1 VVGGFNMGV
10 VDGGLSILF
19 ATITGSSVFLLV
31 FLYLYIREK
40 AQYLKSWT
48 IFWAINL
55 ISFLF
60 IRIFDLYFIYVYI
73 NILGTLFLLKGS
85 YQFLNFNFN
94 KKWNYIYGI
103 FYIIL
108 TFYALYNI
116 KIIYLLLFYFS
127 ALIYI
132 FNAYLFYKNGKRK
145 ICKITSFLSLSFG
158 ILMFFYPILSYLS
171 KFYVIGNYL
180 LGSIGMLFGLG
191 LLGIYHEELQRK
203 LELREEHYKKIF
215 ESSPAGMMLIDE
227 NGIVIRVNQAHCD
240 FTGYKKEEIEG
251 KSIFETVVPN
261 QYIDNAKKNIKKI
274 MEGKSIE
281 YVGESINKKGE
292 KIYIFFKETK
302 VKLPDGRDCVLS
314 MQIDYTDYNKQQK
327 KIKYISFHDELTDL
341 YNRSYMEE
349 EMKRLDSKRKL
360 PISIIMIDVNGLKII
375 NDSYGHQKGDKMLKK
390 TAKILKSS
398 LRKEDIVARWAGDEF
413 VILLPETNKKFAK
426 EIKKRIKNKCKKTD
440 LDKIPISLGVGI
452 AVKEKETEDI
462 YDVLNRA
469 DKKMY
474 KNKLTESKSAKNKL
488 VKNLLSTL
496 GAKSDETE
504 EHALRLT
511 KLAQKLGEKV
521 GLSDEQ
527 LNNLS
532 LLATLHDIGK
542 VTISKKIL
550 NKKSDLNE
558 EEWKIIKEHPKMGY
572 RIASATEEF
581 APVAKYILHH
591 HERWDGNG
599 YPAGLEKKN
608 IPLLSRIITIV
619 DAYDVMTNGR
629 IYKKPMNK
637 KEVIAEL
644 KDCAGTQF
652 DPDLIEL
659 FIKIIREENN
669 LKIIKNSGE

>member
-1 VVGGFNMGV
+1 MGV
-10 VDGGLSILF
+10 GDGGLSILF

-31 FLYLYIREK
+31 FLYVYIREK
-40 AQYLKSWT
+40 TNYLKYWT
-48 IFWAINL
+48 IFWVINL

-60 IRIFDLYFIYVYI
+60 IRIFNLYVIYIYI

-85 YQFLNFNFN
+85 YQFFNLNFNE
-94 KKWNYIYGI
+94 KWNYIYGI
-103 FYIIL
+103 FYTIL
-108 TFYALYNI
+108 TFFIIMNNN
-116 KIIYLLLFYFS
+116 IYLFLFYFS
-127 ALIYI
+127 SFIYI
-132 FNAYLFYKNGKRK
+132 FNAYIFFKNGKRK
-145 ICKITSFLSLSFG
+145 ICKITSFLSLIFG
-158 ILMFFYPILSYLS
+158 IIMFLYPALNNLS

-191 LLGIYHEELQRK
+191 LLGIYHEELQKR
-203 LELREEHYKKIF
+203 LELREKHYKKIF

-240 FTGYKKEEIEG
+240 FTGYKKQEIEG
-251 KSIFETVVPN
+251 KSIFETVVPKK
-261 QYIDNAKKNIKKI
+261 YIENAKNNIKKI
-274 MEGKSIE
+274 MKGKSIE
-281 YVGESINKKGE
+281 YIGESISKTGDKV
-292 KIYIFFKETK
+292 YIFFKETK
-302 VKLPDGRDCVLS
+302 VQLPDGRDCILS

-375 NDSYGHQKGDKMLKK
+375 NDSYGHQKGDEMLKK
-390 TAKILKSS
+390 TAKILRSS
-398 LRKEDIVARWAGDEF
+398 IRKEDIVARWAGDEF
-413 VILLPETNKKFAK
+413 VILLPETNEKFARKIK
-426 EIKKRIKNKCKKTD
+426 ERIKKKCNKTD
-440 LDKIPISLGVGI
+440 LDKIPISVGVGI
-452 AVKEKETEDI
+452 AVKENETEDI

-511 KLAQKLGEKV
+511 KMAQRLGEKV

-542 VTISKKIL
+542 VTISEKIL
-550 NKKSDLNE
+550 NKKTDLNK

-591 HERWDGNG
+591 HERWDGTG
-599 YPAGLEKKN
+599 YPAGLEKKK

-629 IYKKPMNK
+629 IYKKAMK
-637 KEVIAEL
+637 KENVIKEF
-644 KDCAGTQF
+644 KECAGTQF
-652 DPDLIEL
+652 DPDLVEL
-659 FIKIIREENN
+659 FIE
-669 LKIIKNSGE
+669 IIKENEMS

>member
-1 VVGGFNMGV
+1 MGV
-10 VDGGLSILF
+10 GAGDLSILF
-19 ATITGSSVFLLV
+19 ATITGSSVFLIV
-31 FLYLYIREK
+31 FLYLFIREK
-40 AQYLKSWT
+40 AYYLKAWS
-48 IFWAINL
+48 IFWFFNLLSFIFINFFDIVIIYIYL
-55 ISFLF
+55 N
-60 IRIFDLYFIYVYI
+60 IF
-73 NILGTLFLLKGS
+73 GTLFLLKGS
-85 YQFLNFNFN
+85 YQFLDINFN
-94 KKWNYIYGI
+94 KKWYYIYGLFYLI
-103 FYIIL
+103 FTLPII
-108 TFYALYNI
+108 FNI
-116 KIIYLLLFYFS
+116 NSIFLLLFYFS

-145 ICKITSFLSLSFG
+145 ICKITSFLSLFFG
-158 ILMFFYPILSYLS
+158 ILMFLYPTLNYFSR
-171 KFYVIGNYL
+171 FYVFGNYL

-191 LLGIYHEELQRK
+191 LLGIYHEELQKR
-203 LELREEHYKKIF
+203 LELREKHYKKIF
-215 ESSPAGMMLIDE
+215 ESSPAGMMLIDK
-227 NGIVIRVNQAHCD
+227 NGIVIRVNEAHCD
-240 FTGYKKEEIEG
+240 FTGYKKAEIEG
-251 KSIFETVVPN
+251 KSIFETLVPN
-261 QYIDNAKKNIKKI
+261 KYIENAKENIKKI
-274 MEGKSIE
+274 LKGQNLE
-281 YVGESINKKGE
+281 YVGESISKNGE
-292 KIYIFFKETK
+292 KVYIFFKETK
-302 VKLPDGRDCVLS
+302 VKLPDGRDCILS

-349 EMKRLDSKRKL
+349 EMKRLDSKRML

-375 NDSYGHQKGDKMLKK
+375 NDSYGHQKGDEMLKK
-390 TAKILKSS
+390 TAKILKSAV
-398 LRKEDIVARWAGDEF
+398 RKEDIVARWAGDEF
-413 VILLPETNKKFAK
+413 VILLPETVKKEAR
-426 EIKKRIKNKCKKTD
+426 EIKERIKNKCQKTN
-440 LDKIPISLGVGI
+440 LDKIPISVGVGI
-452 AVKEKETEDI
+452 AIKENETEDI

-542 VTISKKIL
+542 VTISEKIL
-550 NKKSDLNE
+550 NKESDLTE

-629 IYKKPMNK
+629 VYKKAMSE
-637 KEVIAEL
+637 KEVIKEL

-652 DPDLIEL
+652 DPDLVEYFIE
-659 FIKIIREENN
+659 
-669 LKIIKNSGE
+669 IIKDEMESD